1 MKRILILSDC
11 YPIDLTEGRH
21 LRVYSLCRE
30 LILQYECF
38 FVALSGGESIDE
50 TDSKLLFSDFR
61 VLGEL
66 PREHQS
72 PFRHFRISNAR
83 FLQRAWPK
91 YFAYT
96 RDRVQK
102 LASEWRVD
110 CVINMAPAFA
120 EVGATVEVPKMQD
133 ITDCDTLTIERVMNN
148 RGADMSFN
156 DRVSMRLNYIRQ
168 VSRER
173 ALLRNYGITTTISQP
188 DRERFLEIS
197 NVSESRVVVV
207 PNGVSPAA
215 LAAGDRHRD
224 HTRSIVFW
232 GNLDFPP
239 NWTAINYFFEQIFL
253 PYLAEKDV
261 NLFIVGAAAG
271 DRIQEIGNH
280 HNVQVVGFQKDLFK
294 FIADKG
300 VMINPMVE
308 GSGLKNKVLEA
319 FAAGIPVV
327 STRLGVEAIDGIA
340 DQHYL
345 IADEPRQFA
354 AKVLALLDNNALAQ
368 EIAEQ
373 ARQLV
378 KDLYTWQVVGVH
390 YGREISRLI
399 CATPHQNGCQ

>member
-1 MKRILILSDC
+1 MIRILILSDC

-30 LILQYECF
+30 LIRQYECF
-38 FVALSGGESIDE
+38 FVALSGGKSISE
-50 TDSKLLFSDFR
+50 TNNELLFSGFELLD
-61 VLGEL
+61 EL
-66 PREHQS
+66 PRESQS
-72 PFRHFRISNAR
+72 VFRHSRISNAR

-91 YFAYT
+91 YFTST

-102 LASEWRVD
+102 LASQWRVD

-120 EVGATVEVPKMQD
+120 EIGATVDVPTMQD
-133 ITDCDTLTIERVMNN
+133 ITDCDTLTIERVMTN
-148 RGADMSFN
+148 RGADMSFK
-156 DRVSMRLNYIRQ
+156 DRMSMRLNYIRQ
-168 VSRER
+168 IGRER

-188 DRERFLEIS
+188 DRQRFLEIS

-215 LAAGDRHRD
+215 LAAGDRH
-224 HTRSIVFW
+224 HVQTRSIVFW

-239 NWTAINYFFEQIFL
+239 NWTAVNYFFEQIFL

-261 NLFIVGAAAG
+261 NFFIVGAAAG

-280 HNVQVVGFQKDLFK
+280 RNVQVVGFQKDLFK

-327 STRLGVEAIDGIA
+327 STQLGVEAINGIA
-340 DQHYL
+340 EQHYL
-345 IADEPRQFA
+345 VADEPGQFA
-354 AKVLALLDNNALAQ
+354 AKVLALLDDDVLSR

-373 ARQLV
+373 GRQLV
-378 KDLYTWQVVGVH
+378 EDLYTWQAVGVQ
-390 YGREISRLI
+390 YGREISRLV
-399 CATPHQNGCQ
+399 CATPHQNS